1 MLQPGSLHGLVSSS
15 KDKNPIRISA
25 AALELLSHENFKS
38 QMTKLQCHELQ
49 VRAINLMFSLRLFTQ
64 SAGMEK

>member
-15 KDKNPIRISA
+15 KDKSPICISA

-38 QMTKLQCHELQ
+38 
-49 VRAINLMFSLRLFTQ
+49 
-64 SAGMEK
+64 